1 MDESPEG
8 TRGGRC
14 AAPGGAGAERERVAP
29 PGQRVPKVRGK
40 KAKTRGYGQA
50 ERLREG
56 TLSFVFVIRSSGS
69 FCICL

>member
-29 PGQRVPKVRGK
+29 PGRVPKVRGK